1 MPKFLKLDLTLKGI
15 PKVLKGLFYPL
26 GEIFWQ
32 IFISAK
38 PLKRVFEVKNPLIQF
53 RIRGLPPGPPAGGT
67 PYGGSVYTS
76 FYRDRYKCPLGL
88 GNHSIRLYHLH
99 YHH

>member
-15 PKVLKGLFYPL
+15 PKVLKGLFYLL

-38 PLKRVFEVKNPLIQF
+38 PLKRVFKVKNPLKQF
-53 RIRGLPPGPPAGGT
+53 RIRGLPPGPTAGA
-67 PYGGSVYTS
+67 PYGHPVYGS
-76 FYRDRYKCPLGL
+76 FYRDRYKYPMGL
-88 GNHSIRLYHLH
+88 GNHLIRLYHLLC
-99 YHH
+99 HH